1 MKMTLR
7 ELARSKISIRV
18 LSILLTAAL
27 CFCLLTPAMA
37 ADKAKTIRLIRTEG
51 TVTVTNSSGENLDIW
66 EDMRLYSGDHVTTA
80 AESYAYLMLDE
91 AKAAKM
97 DASTDVEV
105 RSRGRKLELLLNS
118 GNIYFG
124 VSVPLEEDENLNIRT
139 SSIAMGI
146 RGTAGW
152 VEAIE
157 EGHSKVY
164 ILEGTV
170 TGTVTDP
177 VSGQSKSTTL
187 HGGEC
192 ADFYTYDASV
202 PGDKVAIVRGQ
213 FTRGDIGGYVLKE
226 VAGKDELIQKIYDD
240 SGIDLRDLTAEEAS
254 AALAADEAAASQE
267 GEEPEE
273 DEEEEEV
280 EAEKTPVWK
289 TGGSGGG
296 DGSGGGASAPA
307 VIVVREP
314 AEASESY
321 TLSGSGSDFTLAA
334 STDSH
339 VKANGDGTYSVESDP
354 TSGTNVN
361 LTLTPADG
369 YMVAEK
375 DDVTVY
381 SGTTALPDFTVT
393 EGEPGR
399 ITGTANIAKD
409 TAITM
414 DGLYYKVTDAS
425 GIASALASNDRVA
438 VADNLAL
445 DSDLTI
451 PSGKTLLVFTGK
463 TVRVDAGTALT
474 IQGTLVNKG
483 TIENY
488 GTIANKSNHTLLNE
502 GTIKNFGDIENGD
515 EDEEGRIINEGV
527 IRNDETSGASITNAA
542 GSEIA
547 NGGSITNGG
556 SGTIDNAGRLEN
568 TSSGTIAN
576 TGAITNT
583 GDIVNDGAIKGEEG
597 TIDSTDGNLITT
609 TDAVNENM
617 VEGEVEIKAGNIS
630 TAVIGQGTLTAD
642 KKTAGAGERV
652 SLTVMPDS
660 GYELTSLL
668 VLSAADGT
676 ERTITGDAFTM
687 PEGDVVAIAVFSE
700 KAKEAEEPEE
710 PEEPEAIYHVII
722 PGTTGGS
729 VTASPSADLAEDA
742 AVTLTVEEYSGYQLA
757 GLSVYGADGTLISTG
772 KTFRMPPQDVLVI
785 ASFTEPE
792 NEEPEEPGET
802 EAAYDVIVLQTDGGT
817 LAAAA
822 GAEPAEELSAGESV
836 TLIAVPDDGF
846 DFASFLVVK
855 ASDGTSVDIKNN
867 AFDMPDDDVIA
878 VALFTEKAKLYNL
891 TIEAKYGSVRTT
903 TGETSF
909 PAGELVQFSVT
920 ETENGYVFDHL
931 AVTTANGPIPVDADS
946 RFVMPASDAEVT
958 AVFRAEDAPATHH
971 IYIVTPQN
979 DAITQQIG
987 TITAMIGDEE
997 VSDAI
1002 EGDTVTLVIDPADGY
1017 ELLDLFVVN
1026 LRGTPIDFDFDSST
1040 FSMQGEDV
1048 VVMGLFTPI
1057 LYPIAVTVSGNG
1069 TIRTEKEAFPN
1080 DQVALKVIPAEGFQ
1094 LDQYD
1099 STLTIKDGS
1108 GGKINYTYDSTK
1120 DIYEFSMPASAVEI
1134 SAAFIGKA
1142 YEIKAE
1148 TCTHG
1153 RIDFYGETLPGDEAP
1168 YASAGD
1174 TVLIKIKP
1182 EEGYVLDTLKINN
1195 GEIYC
1200 HPIGNSGVL
1209 SFTMPAENVTITASF
1224 APGGSP
1230 NTGSEHIVTISSMGN
1245 GTLYASAGGNY
1256 SMTIPDSLSP
1266 YPRLVACA
1274 GDRVDLISLPGNDA
1288 IDQTYDS
1295 NLGLVSCTYSYKVS
1309 GETINNPITPDNDGS
1324 LWFTMPDSDVTIEAV
1339 YAMKGSMITG
1349 NLAVCTDIQ
1358 DCVSIVDGVIKVS
1371 SPSSYVYIESLHS
1384 MLESSGSD
1392 ANTDDNAVLPK
1403 VIISGSPSIRMINA
1417 EIDSLTLTEGEF
1429 SLYSYGK
1436 SDIKTLVLR
1445 KNTNLSL
1452 ETGTVHVASITYEDN
1467 SVINVYHGVLY
1478 VDMKDIPQT
1487 KANGESRPLIAVYGM
1502 SSSGEGPQ
1510 YIEIT
1515 ATDENTTF
1523 SGLLFIQGSFTRITD
1538 ADTGIRYTPVIPYM
1552 KSSNDSYVI
1561 GYIRDIRL
1569 KVNSS
1574 LMLYYDFSLKGDF
1587 YLYPDSKIILPYGVY
1602 MDTWY
1607 YKFYYSRAHLGKDG
1621 FVFSG
1626 FSYPE

>member
-1 MKMTLR
+1 
-7 ELARSKISIRV
+7 
-18 LSILLTAAL
+18 
-27 CFCLLTPAMA
+27 MA
-37 ADKAKTIRLIRTEG
+37 ANVRTLYIR
-51 TVTVTNSSGENLDIW
+51 
-66 EDMRLYSGDHVTTA
+66 
-80 AESYAYLMLDE
+80 
-91 AKAAKM
+91 
-97 DASTDVEV
+97 
-105 RSRGRKLELLLNS
+105 
-118 GNIYFG
+118 
-124 VSVPLEEDENLNIRT
+124 P
-139 SSIAMGI
+139 
-146 RGTAGW
+146 
-152 VEAIE
+152 
-157 EGHSKVY
+157 
-164 ILEGTV
+164 
-170 TGTVTDP
+170 
-177 VSGQSKSTTL
+177 
-187 HGGEC
+187 
-192 ADFYTYDASV
+192 SV

-254 AALAADEAAASQE
+254 AVLATDEAAAAQE

-273 DEEEEEV
+273 DEEEEEE

-409 TAITM
+409 TAITV

-556 SGTIDNAGRLEN
+556 NGTIDNAGRLEN
-568 TSSGTIAN
+568 TSSGTIDN

-583 GDIVNDGAIKGEEG
+583 GDIVNDGAIKGKEG

-630 TAVIGQGTLTAD
+630 TAVIGRGTLTAD
-642 KKTAGAGERV
+642 KKTAGAGETV
-652 SLTVMPDS
+652 SLTVTPGS
-660 GYELTSLL
+660 GYELASLL
-668 VLSAADGT
+668 ALSAADGT
-676 ERTITGDAFTM
+676 KLDIEDDTFTM
-687 PEGDVVAIAVFSE
+687 PEGDVVAVAVFSE
-700 KAKEAEEPEE
+700 KAKEPEE
-710 PEEPEAIYHVII
+710 PEEPEATYNVII
-722 PGTTGGS
+722 PETTGGS

-742 AVTLTVEEYSGYQLA
+742 AVTLTVKEDSGYQLA

-785 ASFTEPE
+785 ASFAEIV
-792 NEEPEEPGET
+792 NEEPEEPGES
-802 EAAYDVIVLQTDGGT
+802 ESAYDVIVLQTDGGT

-822 GAEPAEELSAGESV
+822 GAEPAEELSAGEAV
-836 TLIAVPDDGF
+836 TLRAVPDDGF

-855 ASDGTSVDIKNN
+855 ASDGTPVDIENN
-867 AFDMPDDDVIA
+867 AFEMPDDDVIA
-878 VALFTEKAKLYNL
+878 VALFTEKANLYAL
-891 TIEAKYGSVRTT
+891 TITSEHGSVRTT

-909 PAGELVQFSVT
+909 PAGELVQFSVSK
-920 ETENGYVFDHL
+920 TENGYVFDHL
-931 AVTTANGPIPVDADS
+931 TVTTANGPIPVDADS

-987 TITAMIGDEE
+987 TITAMIEDMI
-997 VSDAI
+997 VFDAM

-1026 LRGTPIDFDFDSST
+1026 LSGTLIDPDFNDDGSVT
-1040 FSMQGEDV
+1040 FPMQGEDV
-1048 VVMGLFTPI
+1048 VVMGSFTPI

-1069 TIRTEKEAFPN
+1069 TIHTEKEAFPN

-1099 STLTIKDGS
+1099 STLTITDGS
-1108 GGKINYTYDSTK
+1108 NHTIEYTYDSTK
-1120 DIYEFSMPASAVEI
+1120 DIYVFNMPASAVEI

-1148 TCTHG
+1148 CTHG
-1153 RIDFYGETLPGDEAP
+1153 RIDFYGETLPADESP
-1168 YASAGD
+1168 CASAGD
-1174 TVLIKIKP
+1174 TVLLKISP
-1182 EEGYVLDTLKINN
+1182 EDGYELDETSFKINN
-1195 GEIYC
+1195 GKVSLNRIWSTSVYY
-1200 HPIGNSGVL
+1200 
-1209 SFTMPAENVTITASF
+1209 FTMPA
-1224 APGGSP
+1224 
-1230 NTGSEHIVTISSMGN
+1230 SEATISVSFV
-1245 GTLYASAGGNY
+1245 
-1256 SMTIPDSLSP
+1256 
-1266 YPRLVACA
+1266 PRLYSV
-1274 GDRVDLISLPGNDA
+1274 LFQGNNVKYHD
-1288 IDQTYDS
+1288 I
-1295 NLGLVSCTYSYKVS
+1295 
-1309 GETINNPITPDNDGS
+1309 TINNDSSALSSASKGDMVSFTVEPDTP
-1324 LWFTMPDSDVTIEAV
+1324 FP
-1339 YAMKGSMITG
+1339 
-1349 NLAVCTDIQ
+1349 
-1358 DCVSIVDGVIKVS
+1358 VS
-1371 SPSSYVYIESLHS
+1371 SPLITISFINSFGEIEEMQEDQVQVNPSSDGDYYTCVFKMPAADVIILTEFEIDPTYQVLKYGKGDVSVNVTDTGTINVTATPVGLYYCYMIKALDKDGKCIGEIV
-1384 MLESSGSD
+1384 
-1392 ANTDDNAVLPK
+1392 NTD
-1403 VIISGSPSIRMINA
+1403 
-1417 EIDSLTLTEGEF
+1417 EDS
-1429 SLYSYGK
+1429 K
-1436 SDIKTLVLR
+1436 PQILR
-1445 KNTNLSL
+1445 F
-1452 ETGTVHVASITYEDN
+1452 
-1467 SVINVYHGVLY
+1467 
-1478 VDMKDIPQT
+1478 
-1487 KANGESRPLIAVYGM
+1487 
-1502 SSSGEGPQ
+1502 
-1510 YIEIT
+1510 T
-1515 ATDENTTF
+1515 AT
-1523 SGLLFIQGSFTRITD
+1523 GSFILL
-1538 ADTGIRYTPVIPYM
+1538 VE
-1552 KSSNDSYVI
+1552 
-1561 GYIRDIRL
+1561 
-1569 KVNSS
+1569 
-1574 LMLYYDFSLKGDF
+1574 F
-1587 YLYPDSKIILPYGVY
+1587 Y
-1602 MDTWY
+1602 
-1607 YKFYYSRAHLGKDG
+1607 G
-1621 FVFSG
+1621 F
-1626 FSYPE
+1626 PE

>member
-7 ELARSKISIRV
+7 ELARSKISIRI

-226 VAGKDELIQKIYDD
+226 VVGKNELIQKIYDD

-254 AALAADEAAASQE
+254 AALAADEAAAAQE

-273 DEEEEEV
+273 DEEEEEE

-296 DGSGGGASAPA
+296 DGSGGDASAPA

-409 TAITM
+409 TAITV

-438 VADNLAL
+438 VAGDLAL

-463 TVRVDAGTALT
+463 TVRVDAGAALT

-515 EDEEGRIINEGV
+515 EDEEGRIINEGI

-617 VEGEVEIKAGNIS
+617 VEGEVEIKSGNIS

-642 KKTAGAGERV
+642 KKTAGVGERV

-668 VLSAADGT
+668 ALSAAEGT
-676 ERTITGDAFTM
+676 ELTITDNTFAM
-687 PEGDVVAIAVFSE
+687 PPAGDVIVIAVFSE
-700 KAKEAEEPEE
+700 KAEEAEEPEE
-710 PEEPEAIYHVII
+710 PEEPDAVYHVAI
-722 PGTTGGS
+722 PKTTGGS

-785 ASFTEPE
+785 ASFTELG

-822 GAEPAEELSAGESV
+822 GAEPAEELSAGEAV
-836 TLIAVPDDGF
+836 TLTAVPDDGF

-855 ASDGTSVDIKNN
+855 ASDGTPVDIENN
-867 AFDMPDDDVIA
+867 AFEMSDDDVIA
-878 VALFTEKAKLYNL
+878 VALFTEKAKLYAL
-891 TIEAKYGSVRTT
+891 TVKAEHGSVRTT

-909 PAGELVQFSVT
+909 PAGELVQFSVS

-931 AVTTANGPIPVDADS
+931 TVTTANGPIPVDADS

-958 AVFRAEDAPATHH
+958 AVFRAEDAPATHY

-1002 EGDTVTLVIDPADGY
+1002 EGDTVTLAIDPADGY

-1026 LRGTPIDFDFDSST
+1026 LSGTLIDPDFNDDGSVT
-1040 FSMQGEDV
+1040 FPMQGEDV
-1048 VVMGLFTPI
+1048 VVMGSFTPI

-1094 LDQYD
+1094 LDQYN
-1099 STLTIKDGS
+1099 STLTITDGS
-1108 GGKINYTYDSTK
+1108 SHTVEYTYDSTN
-1120 DIYEFSMPASAVEI
+1120 DIYVFNMPASAVKI
-1134 SAAFIGKA
+1134 SAVFIGKA

-1148 TCTHG
+1148 SCTHG
-1153 RIDFYGETLPGDEAP
+1153 SIDFYGETLPADESP
-1168 YASAGD
+1168 CASAGD
-1174 TVLIKIKP
+1174 TVLLKINP
-1182 EEGYVLDTLKINN
+1182 DDGYVLDILSINGGDISWN
-1195 GEIYC
+1195 
-1200 HPIGNSGVL
+1200 PIGNSGVL
-1209 SFTMPAENVTITASF
+1209 SFTMPAANVMITASF
-1224 APGGSP
+1224 VPRQYSINIRTNNASLSDFEINGRIPSTLFASQGERVSFIVEP
-1230 NTGSEHIVTISSMGN
+1230 NTGLPFNALHVTVLSLKTDDLSTVQVRVDPNTDGESYMCDFDMPAADVIILAEFEIDPTYQVLKYGN
-1245 GTLYASAGGNY
+1245 GY
-1256 SMTIPDSLSP
+1256 
-1266 YPRLVACA
+1266 
-1274 GDRVDLISLPGNDA
+1274 
-1288 IDQTYDS
+1288 
-1295 NLGLVSCTYSYKVS
+1295 VSV
-1309 GETINNPITPDNDGS
+1309 N
-1324 LWFTMPDSDVTIEAV
+1324 VT
-1339 YAMKGSMITG
+1339 
-1349 NLAVCTDIQ
+1349 
-1358 DCVSIVDGVIKVS
+1358 
-1371 SPSSYVYIESLHS
+1371 
-1384 MLESSGSD
+1384 
-1392 ANTDDNAVLPK
+1392 
-1403 VIISGSPSIRMINA
+1403 
-1417 EIDSLTLTEGEF
+1417 
-1429 SLYSYGK
+1429 
-1436 SDIKTLVLR
+1436 
-1445 KNTNLSL
+1445 
-1452 ETGTVHVASITYEDN
+1452 ETGTIKV
-1467 SVINVYHGVLY
+1467 
-1478 VDMKDIPQT
+1478 
-1487 KANGESRPLIAVYGM
+1487 
-1502 SSSGEGPQ
+1502 
-1510 YIEIT
+1510 T
-1515 ATDENTTF
+1515 ATPVGNYYCKKIKALDKD
-1523 SGLLFIQGSFTRITD
+1523 GIFIAGIDGSE
-1538 ADTGIRYTPVIPYM
+1538 
-1552 KSSNDSYVI
+1552 
-1561 GYIRDIRL
+1561 
-1569 KVNSS
+1569 SS
-1574 LMLYYDFSLKGDF
+1574 LGSQELSFNAISNY
-1587 YLYPDSKIILPYGVY
+1587 IILVE
-1602 MDTWY
+1602 
-1607 YKFYYSRAHLGKDG
+1607 FYELLD
-1621 FVFSG
+1621 
-1626 FSYPE
+1626 

>member
-7 ELARSKISIRV
+7 EKARSKMSRRI

-27 CFCLLTPAMA
+27 CFSLLTPAMA

-66 EDMRLYSGDHVTTA
+66 DDMRLYSGDHVSTA

-254 AALAADEAAASQE
+254 AALAADEAAAAQE

-273 DEEEEEV
+273 DEEEEEE

-409 TAITM
+409 TAITV

-438 VADNLAL
+438 VAGDLAL

-463 TVRVDAGTALT
+463 TVRVDAGAALT

-568 TSSGTIAN
+568 TSSGTIDN

-630 TAVIGQGTLTAD
+630 TAVIGRGTLTAD
-642 KKTAGAGERV
+642 KETAGAGETV
-652 SLTVMPDS
+652 SLTVTSDS

-668 VLSAADGT
+668 ALSAADGAKLPLT
-676 ERTITGDAFTM
+676 DDTFTM
-687 PEGDVVAIAVFSE
+687 PPAGDVVAIAVFSE
-700 KAKEAEEPEE
+700 KAEEAEEPEE
-710 PEEPEAIYHVII
+710 PEEPEAVYHVII

-729 VTASPSADLAEDA
+729 VTASPSTDLAEDA
-742 AVTLTVEEYSGYQLA
+742 AVTLTVKEDSGYQLA

-785 ASFTEPE
+785 VSFTELE

-802 EAAYDVIVLQTDGGT
+802 ESAYHVIVLQTDGGT

-822 GAEPAEELSAGESV
+822 GAEPAEELSAGEAV

-855 ASDGTSVDIKNN
+855 ASDGTPVDIENN
-867 AFDMPDDDVIA
+867 AFEMPDDDVIA
-878 VALFTEKAKLYNL
+878 VALFTEKANLYAL
-891 TIEAKYGSVRTT
+891 TVKAEHGSVRTT

-909 PAGELVQFSVT
+909 PAGELVQFSVS

-931 AVTTANGPIPVDADS
+931 TVTTANGPIPVDADS

-1002 EGDTVTLVIDPADGY
+1002 EGDTVTLAIDPADGY

-1040 FSMQGEDV
+1040 FSIQGEDV

-1080 DQVALKVIPAEGFQ
+1080 DQVALKVIPKEGFQ

-1099 STLTIKDGS
+1099 STLTITDGS
-1108 GGKINYTYDSTK
+1108 NHAIEYTYDSTN
-1120 DIYEFSMPASAVEI
+1120 DIYVFNMPASAVKI

-1148 TCTHG
+1148 PCTHG
-1153 RIDFYGETLPGDEAP
+1153 RIDFYGETLPADESP
-1168 YASAGD
+1168 CASAGD
-1174 TVLIKIKP
+1174 TVLLKISP
-1182 EEGYVLDTLKINN
+1182 EDGYELDETSFKINN
-1195 GEIYC
+1195 GKVSLNRIWSTSVYY
-1200 HPIGNSGVL
+1200 
-1209 SFTMPAENVTITASF
+1209 FTMPAEDVTITASF
-1224 APGGSP
+1224 VPRQYS
-1230 NTGSEHIVTISSMGN
+1230 ISIRTDNASLSDFEIN
-1245 GTLYASAGGNY
+1245 GRIPSTLYASQGERVSFIVKPNTGLPFNALHV
-1256 SMTIPDSLSP
+1256 TVLSLKTDDLST
-1266 YPRLVACA
+1266 VQV
-1274 GDRVDLISLPGNDA
+1274 RVDPNTNG
-1288 IDQTYDS
+1288 DS
-1295 NLGLVSCTYSYKVS
+1295 YTCVF
-1309 GETINNPITPDNDGS
+1309 E
-1324 LWFTMPDSDVTIEAV
+1324 MPAAD
-1339 YAMKGSMITG
+1339 
-1349 NLAVCTDIQ
+1349 
-1358 DCVSIVDGVIKVS
+1358 
-1371 SPSSYVYIESLHS
+1371 
-1384 MLESSGSD
+1384 
-1392 ANTDDNAVLPK
+1392 
-1403 VIISGSPSIRMINA
+1403 VIILA
-1417 EIDSLTLTEGEF
+1417 EFEF
-1429 SLYSYGK
+1429 DPTYQVLKYGNGYV
-1436 SDIKTLVLR
+1436 SVNVT
-1445 KNTNLSL
+1445 
-1452 ETGTVHVASITYEDN
+1452 ETGTIKV
-1467 SVINVYHGVLY
+1467 
-1478 VDMKDIPQT
+1478 
-1487 KANGESRPLIAVYGM
+1487 
-1502 SSSGEGPQ
+1502 
-1510 YIEIT
+1510 T
-1515 ATDENTTF
+1515 ATPVGNYYCKKIQALDKDGIFIAGIDGSE
-1523 SGLLFIQGSFTRITD
+1523 SLLGSRELSFNAI
-1538 ADTGIRYTPVIPYM
+1538 
-1552 KSSNDSYVI
+1552 SNY
-1561 GYIRDIRL
+1561 
-1569 KVNSS
+1569 
-1574 LMLYYDFSLKGDF
+1574 
-1587 YLYPDSKIILPYGVY
+1587 IILVE
-1602 MDTWY
+1602 
-1607 YKFYYSRAHLGKDG
+1607 FYELLD
-1621 FVFSG
+1621 
-1626 FSYPE
+1626 

>member
-7 ELARSKISIRV
+7 EPARSKISRRI
-18 LSILLTAAL
+18 LSILLMAAL
-27 CFCLLTPAMA
+27 CFSLLTPAMA

-66 EDMRLYSGDHVTTA
+66 EDMRLYSGDHIITA

-254 AALAADEAAASQE
+254 AALAADEAAAAQE

-273 DEEEEEV
+273 DEEEEEE

-296 DGSGGGASAPA
+296 DGSGGASAPA

-409 TAITM
+409 TAITV

-438 VADNLAL
+438 VADDLAL

-568 TSSGTIAN
+568 TSSGTIDN

-583 GDIVNDGAIKGEEG
+583 GDIVNDGAIKGKEG

-630 TAVIGQGTLTAD
+630 TAVIGRGTLTAD
-642 KKTAGAGERV
+642 KKTAGAGDTV
-652 SLTVMPDS
+652 SLTVTPGS
-660 GYELTSLL
+660 GYELASLL
-668 VLSAADGT
+668 ALSAADGT
-676 ERTITGDAFTM
+676 KLDIEDGAFTM
-687 PEGDVVAIAVFSE
+687 VEGDVVAVAVFSE
-700 KAKEAEEPEE
+700 KAKEPEE
-710 PEEPEAIYHVII
+710 PEEPEATYNVII
-722 PGTTGGS
+722 PETTGGS

-742 AVTLTVEEYSGYQLA
+742 AVTLTVEEDSGYQLA

-785 ASFTEPE
+785 ASFAEIV
-792 NEEPEEPGET
+792 NEEPEEPGES
-802 EAAYDVIVLQTDGGT
+802 ESAYDVIVLQTDGGT

-822 GAEPAEELSAGESV
+822 GAEPAEELSAGEAV
-836 TLIAVPDDGF
+836 TLRAVPDDGF

-855 ASDGTSVDIKNN
+855 ASDGTPVDIENN
-867 AFDMPDDDVIA
+867 AFEMPDDDVIA
-878 VALFTEKAKLYNL
+878 VAFFTEKANLYAL
-891 TIEAKYGSVRTT
+891 TVKAEHGSVRTT

-909 PAGELVQFSVT
+909 PAGELVQFSVS

-931 AVTTANGPIPVDADS
+931 TVTTANGPIPVDADS

-987 TITAMIGDEE
+987 TITAMIEDMI
-997 VSDAI
+997 VFDAM
-1002 EGDTVTLVIDPADGY
+1002 EGDTVTLAIDPADGY

-1026 LRGTPIDFDFDSST
+1026 LSGTPIDFDFDSST
-1040 FSMQGEDV
+1040 FSIQGEDV

-1099 STLTIKDGS
+1099 STLTITDGS
-1108 GGKINYTYDSTK
+1108 SHTVEYTYDSTN
-1120 DIYEFSMPASAVEI
+1120 DIYVFNMPASAVKI
-1134 SAAFIGKA
+1134 SAVFIGKA

-1148 TCTHG
+1148 PCTHG
-1153 RIDFYGETLPGDEAP
+1153 SIDFYGETLPADESP
-1168 YASAGD
+1168 CASAGD
-1174 TVLIKIKP
+1174 TVLLKINP
-1182 EEGYVLDTLKINN
+1182 EDGYVLDILSINGGDISWN
-1195 GEIYC
+1195 
-1200 HPIGNSGVL
+1200 PIGNSGVL
-1209 SFTMPAENVTITASF
+1209 SFTMPAANVMITASF

-1245 GTLYASAGGNY
+1245 GTLYASAGGN
-1256 SMTIPDSLSP
+1256 SIPDSLSP
-1266 YPRLVACA
+1266 YPTLVACT
-1274 GDRVDLISLPGNDA
+1274 GDRVDLISLLSNEAADE
-1288 IDQTYDS
+1288 TYDS
-1295 NLGLVSCTYSYKVS
+1295 NLGLVSCTYSYEVS
-1309 GETINNPITPDNDGS
+1309 GETITSPITPDNDGY
-1324 LWFTMPDSDVTIEAV
+1324 LWFTMPDSDVTIDAV
-1339 YAMKGSMITG
+1339 YAMKGSMIIG
-1349 NLAVCTDIQ
+1349 NLAVCTDIS
-1358 DCVSIVDGVIKVS
+1358 DCVSIDDGIIEVNY
-1371 SPSSYVYIESLHS
+1371 PGSYVYIESLHS
-1384 MLESSGSD
+1384 MSGSGGSD
-1392 ANTDDNAVLPK
+1392 ANTDDNAALPK
-1403 VIISGSPSIRMINA
+1403 VIIYGSPSIRLINA

-1445 KNTNLSL
+1445 ENTNLSL
-1452 ETGTVHVASITYEDN
+1452 ETGTVHVADIDYQNN
-1467 SVINVYHGVLY
+1467 SVINVYHGALY